1 MPIFLENFSPILCE
15 KLCTRS
21 PLALIT
27 PTSQRRS
34 AQQRTT
40 MVGEIS
46 WIVFTIRVL
55 VKKHISGPRPS
66 FAPFCRRPCSA
77 CKNYFFNT

>member
-1 MPIFLENFSPILCE
+1 MPIFLENFSPISCE
-15 KLCTRS
+15 KTLYPS
-21 PLALIT
+21 SHLALIT
-27 PTSQRRS
+27 PASKCRS

-55 VKKHISGPRPS
+55 VKKQTH
-66 FAPFCRRPCSA
+66 
-77 CKNYFFNT
+77 